1 MVNDVKMAGGGPER
15 TGGGHS
21 PCGSAAWRG
30 VSVGQAVVLAL
41 ALVVGLGAGTAGG
54 RPATDGVIL
63 AAQIAFLLLAVW
75 RIATILL
82 SRPPRHATASPSLM
96 DPPAGGWPR
105 YTLLIALHDE
115 AEVVGQLAER
125 LSMIDYPPDRLEALL
140 LLEAHDAATIAAA
153 MRAVR
158 PHWMRVVIVP
168 PGAPQTKP
176 RALNFGLAQA
186 KGELVTIYDAEDDPD
201 PFQLREA
208 AGRFAADIPG
218 RLACLQAPLR
228 IRRKGRDGHA
238 APFLDRQFAVEYA
251 GLFEVAL
258 PALARLGL
266 PFPLGG
272 TSNHFRADV
281 LKAVGGWDAWN
292 VTEDADLG
300 FRLWRGGWRLGVL
313 SRPTYETPPGALE
326 LWLPQR
332 TRWLKGYM
340 QTWGV
345 HTRSLRGLGVR
356 GAAALILTLGVG
368 LTSAAIHA
376 ATLAWVLTAGLV
388 AATAGMS
395 PDTPV
400 FGLCVLVLGAAAAW
414 LQGKIGAMRAH
425 VPYSA
430 TDMIA
435 APAYWSLLSLA
446 FFHAVWRLVRE
457 PFAWDKTAHFRDDEP
472 EREEALVEVDAGR
485 QAA

>member
-1 MVNDVKMAGGGPER
+1 V
-15 TGGGHS
+15 
-21 PCGSAAWRG
+21 
-30 VSVGQAVVLAL
+30 AL
-41 ALVVGLGAGTAGG
+41 VLVVGLGAGMAGG
-54 RPATDGVIL
+54 PPATAWLIL
-63 AAQIAFLLLAVW
+63 AGQIAFLLLGAW
-75 RIATILL
+75 RIAAILL
-82 SRPPRHATASPSLM
+82 SRPPRLSPSPLSLM
-96 DPPAGGWPR
+96 APPPGGWPR
-105 YTLLIALHDE
+105 YTLLVALHDE
-115 AEVVGQLAER
+115 AEVVGQLVER
-125 LSMIDYPPDRLEALL
+125 LSMIDYPADRLEALL
-140 LLEAHDAATIAAA
+140 LLETHDTATIAAA
-153 MRAVR
+153 MQADR
-158 PHWMRVVIVP
+158 PRWMRVVIVP

-186 KGELVTIYDAEDDPD
+186 RGELVTIYDAEDDPD

-208 AGRFAADIPG
+208 ASRFAADGTG

-228 IRRKGRDGHA
+228 IRRRGRCGHA

-272 TSNHFRADV
+272 TSNHFRAEV
-281 LKAVGGWDAWN
+281 LRAVAGWDAWN

-345 HTRSLRGLGVR
+345 HTRSLGGLGLR
-356 GAAALILTLGVG
+356 GAAALVLTLGVG
-368 LTSAAIHA
+368 LASAAIHA
-376 ATLAWVLTAGLV
+376 ATLAWVLTAVLV
-388 AATAGMS
+388 AATAGLS
-395 PDTPV
+395 PNTPV

-430 TDMIA
+430 KDMMV

-457 PFAWDKTAHFRDDEP
+457 PFAWDKTAHFRDEEP
-472 EREEALVEVDAGR
+472 QPEATPVEVDAGR